1 MNKFYILVL
10 EKSIGIFDVQ
20 ISKSIKNIKQP
31 KSNEYYI
38 TKSDIIT
45 IETKENEEKVLLSVK
60 CWLKRY
66 NSRPL
71 TIECTNEIYEYIK
84 LFS

>member
-10 EKSIGIFDVQ
+10 EKSINEFDIQ
-20 ISKSIKNIKQP
+20 ISDNIKNIKQP
-31 KSNEYYI
+31 KANEYYI

-45 IETKENEEKVLLSVK
+45 IETKENKEKVLLLVK

-66 NSRPL
+66 PSRPL
-71 TIECTNEIYEYIK
+71 TIDCTNEIYEYIK
-84 LFS
+84 LLS